1 MNEIKDTIGVAQGSA
16 ASMNI
21 EPKKPDVQPEVVIH
35 LAKDPSGEVPLRP
48 GQTINPV
55 RKRVSKATPV
65 ESDVR
70 KQTKQEIEYVL
81 DEYSEI
87 VTGTIVNHEQPGNPV
102 EFWFRGSGCPDI
114 TKFEFADN
122 TYVKMPVG
130 VAEHINKNCWIGKDK
145 DALDENSKPIITI
158 GRKVRRYTFYPSGY
172 FGSVDLKPVGEPMLP
187 LYKQ

>member
-1 MNEIKDTIGVAQGSA
+1 MTELNEITGKPTTGVTEGSS

-21 EPKKPDVQPEVVIH
+21 VQPEPIKTVS
-35 LAKDPSGEVPLRP
+35 AATESTPNDNPRP
-48 GQTINPV
+48 GQFVKTQRV
-55 RKRVSKATPV
+55 FKRKPV
-65 ESDVR
+65 EKDVN
-70 KQTKQEIEYVL
+70 KQTHEEVEYIL

-102 EFWFRGSGCPDI
+102 EFWFRGPGCPDI
-114 TKFEFADN
+114 TKYEFADN

-145 DALDENSKPIITI
+145 DSLDESGRPIIAI

-172 FGSVDLKPVGEPMLP
+172 FGSVDLKPIGEPMLP